1 MHLSAQEL
9 NKKIQDK
16 VHDKEILI
24 NMCDRNG
31 LTSFPEFKEMYDPL
45 YASYEPDSATLIQLK
60 TRLIDQSVKIVFGSW
75 CGDSKVN
82 VPHFYKIL
90 DALNVKDQNIT
101 LIAVDGN
108 KKAEGGI
115 LDSLNITL
123 VPTFIIYDKKGVELG
138 RITEGPKTTLEGD
151 LLEIVKKQN

>member
-9 NKKIQDK
+9 NKKTHDK

-24 NMCDRNG
+24 NICDRKG

-45 YASYEPDSATLIQLK
+45 YASYEPDSKILTQSK
-60 TRLIDQSVKIVFGSW
+60 TRFNDKTVKIVFGSW
-75 CGDSKVN
+75 CSDSKVN
-82 VPHFYKIL
+82 VPHFFKIL
-90 DALNVKDQNIT
+90 DALNVDEKKII

-108 KKAEGGI
+108 KKAEGDI
-115 LDSLNITL
+115 IDSLNITL

-151 LLEIVKKQN
+151 LLEILNKQN